1 MVLAATESELQQR
14 LSDATFA
21 GMYGFR
27 LYSIADG
34 ECTLEVPFQAII
46 RRPTAANALSRLL
59 RRRQP
64 LADLLLGVIGDLV
77 PPRAL
82 LSIDAVKQLL
92 L

>member
-1 MVLAATESELQQR
+1 MALAATETELRQR
-14 LSDATFA
+14 LAEAAFC
-21 GMYGFR
+21 GMYDFR
-27 LYSIADG
+27 LRSIADG
-34 ECTLEVPFQAII
+34 ECTLDVPFQAII